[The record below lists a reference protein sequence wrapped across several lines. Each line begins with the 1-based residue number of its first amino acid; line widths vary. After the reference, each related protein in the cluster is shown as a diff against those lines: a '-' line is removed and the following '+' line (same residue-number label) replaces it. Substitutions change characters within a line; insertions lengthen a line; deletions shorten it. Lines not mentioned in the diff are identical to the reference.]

1 MQNYCVFTEI
11 NDYYNLKM
19 ISIWFLNGIQAKG
32 LLKYI
37 YILQYIFQ
45 YIYNKYTNK
54 NGDILT
60 TSSTNKHPCYFSP
73 L

>member
-37 YILQYIFQ
+37 YIYCNIYFNIYI
-45 YIYNKYTNK
+45 TNIQTK
-54 NGDILT
+54 T
-60 TSSTNKHPCYFSP
+60 VTF
-73 L
+73 